1 MGKRS
6 NKPAKERTLS
16 RNNAQGGNWKVI
28 EQTNPDFFSYYKTQK
43 IVPEDEWDDF
53 VKALREPLPT
63 TFRLTSSRPTA
74 HALNEHIKQV
84 YVPFLTGL
92 EYEGKQLQPP
102 KPIEYPNQLAWQLPV
117 PKSALRKNDHMRK
130 FQHFLVY
137 ETDAGNISR
146 QEAVSMIPPLL
157 LDVQPGHTA
166 LDMCA
171 APGSKSVQILE
182 ALHGPALHA
191 GAGDKDV
198 SPQGLLIAN
207 DSDAKRCHL
216 LVHQSLHRVP
226 GTGMMVT
233 NHDATQLPSLRLP
246 KDDKVLDGRLKFTPE
261 DEREMAKTPKGR
273 ERAQKE
279 YDGMLFDR
287 ILADVPC
294 SGDGTLRK
302 NLGIW
307 NDWTVGNGIGLHT
320 LQLRILLRGIQLLK
334 PGGRLVYSTCS
345 MNPMENESVISA
357 ALSLCPEMS
366 ILPVPDALP
375 GLKRRPGLT
384 SWDVLDNSL
393 KAAPRSGS
401 EDAKAP
407 DAPEQPEEGV
417 AVEQDNDKSTVDG
430 SKGKGKGR
438 KGKKADGP
446 NNVDKKGQRKA
457 WTETLWPRGDEKEK
471 GLEHCLRLYPHL
483 QDTGA
488 FFVCVLVK
496 KGDAQPAQVEMRKE
510 EQKMEV
516 EEGAK
521 AAEKRERS
529 ATPTPVDGQPE
540 AKKARREQ
548 EQAPVEVVAKE
559 DDEKKE
565 HIMGGGRPFNEE
577 PYIYLPGLEDEQI
590 QVIKDFFGISDSFPV
605 SDLLVRNAAGA
616 ALRSVYL
623 TSDLTRKL
631 LLSNAYTRMRLISC
645 GVKLFTRQDSSKDG
659 TYRCKWRLNSEGLEV
674 VRPFLDERRI
684 LKVGNETLRQV
695 MEEVS
700 VKFEDLKEEDVRERV
715 KAMEPGSAILRV
727 EKAKG
732 KDIEMEED
740 LYLAFWIS
748 KTSCNLMVEKLE
760 KSALSLRLYAED
772 VTPHSKAKV
781 AAAKSAAD
789 TPATTDAETAAATDA
804 VEEEDGEKVE
814 AEEQVAKEEAGE
826 ESLATT
832 RAVSRRAASS
842 VRETEEPVSTVTTAQ
857 PNLRAMSAPP
867 PATKRAASWFGR
879 SRSSTPQPD
888 AVPQLTKQ
896 LEDTEIDSPGE
907 AVESGEDETITA
919 DDLGV
924 ADELQGDTE
933 TEQGSSG
940 HPSQDDLRQGLV
952 ERADLAQ
959 MLEPIGNLEHWTYID
974 RPDYFGALAKEN
986 MDEMEKMLAVLRWM
1000 SPDLEAF
1007 QLDPRRALLLLL
1019 RRTSTR
1025 RHPLPT
1031 VHIDE
1036 NPHPDIVACA
1046 GRGSNNTTAA
1056 AALKASPST
1065 SSLISLANSAKPKT
1079 SLEMTNGNAV
1089 GSSAASTKSTRSNFS
1104 AAPSSSAA
1112 SGSGPTESR
1121 NARVVIINEQ
1131 TSHHPPISHFLVE
1144 ARVDTADPAVKRTVR
1159 LRGADQLSAKFTAG
1173 ANVKI
1178 YPGPHNKGLF
1188 LDLPDGEEFH
1198 ITHPTAA
1205 VAGIVRAAPYATIAD
1220 ICTVTCRLPEDKQ
1233 PGGEKQKRLRAIIQY
1248 QEESWITRPRFLLE
1262 GIVYESFVNEA
1273 ASDPTAMVDDGSD
1286 KRFSKI
1292 KQVPKDRIVG
1302 TLEGNWRGEIR
1313 WKKVG
1318 ESSSVPLVDLLPL
1331 NVVPKAVAPLEEQGP
1346 METRKVWASVVDALN
1361 KKDYST
1367 ASKEKQRIEQEQRD
1381 KAEERKKKGEVYR
1394 PRFFEPEPD
1403 NVADWDGRPV
1413 LSAEGKAALERN
1425 FEADYSTSPSTA

>member
-1 MGKRS
+1 MPRPKRS

-102 KPIEYPNQLAWQLPV
+102 KPIEWYPNQLAWQLPV

-393 KAAPRSGS
+393 KTAPRPGS
-401 EDAKAP
+401 KDAKAP

-417 AVEQDNDKSTVDG
+417 AVEQDNDKSTVGG
-430 SKGKGKGR
+430 SRGKGKGK

-826 ESLATT
+826 ESLAT
-832 RAVSRRAASS
+832 
-842 VRETEEPVSTVTTAQ
+842 
-857 PNLRAMSAPP
+857 
-867 PATKRAASWFGR
+867 
-879 SRSSTPQPD
+879 
-888 AVPQLTKQ
+888 
-896 LEDTEIDSPGE
+896 
-907 AVESGEDETITA
+907 
-919 DDLGV
+919 
-924 ADELQGDTE
+924 
-933 TEQGSSG
+933 
-940 HPSQDDLRQGLV
+940 
-952 ERADLAQ
+952 
-959 MLEPIGNLEHWTYID
+959 
-974 RPDYFGALAKEN
+974 
-986 MDEMEKMLAVLRWM
+986 
-1000 SPDLEAF
+1000 
-1007 QLDPRRALLLLL
+1007 
-1019 RRTSTR
+1019 
-1025 RHPLPT
+1025 
-1031 VHIDE
+1031 
-1036 NPHPDIVACA
+1036 
-1046 GRGSNNTTAA
+1046 
-1056 AALKASPST
+1056 
-1065 SSLISLANSAKPKT
+1065 
-1079 SLEMTNGNAV
+1079 
-1089 GSSAASTKSTRSNFS
+1089 SAA
-1104 AAPSSSAA
+1104 
-1112 SGSGPTESR
+1112 
-1121 NARVVIINEQ
+1121 
-1131 TSHHPPISHFLVE
+1131 
-1144 ARVDTADPAVKRTVR
+1144 
-1159 LRGADQLSAKFTAG
+1159 
-1173 ANVKI
+1173 
-1178 YPGPHNKGLF
+1178 
-1188 LDLPDGEEFH
+1188 
-1198 ITHPTAA
+1198 
-1205 VAGIVRAAPYATIAD
+1205 
-1220 ICTVTCRLPEDKQ
+1220 
-1233 PGGEKQKRLRAIIQY
+1233 
-1248 QEESWITRPRFLLE
+1248 
-1262 GIVYESFVNEA
+1262 EA
-1273 ASDPTAMVDDGSD
+1273 A
-1286 KRFSKI
+1286 
-1292 KQVPKDRIVG
+1292 
-1302 TLEGNWRGEIR
+1302 
-1313 WKKVG
+1313 
-1318 ESSSVPLVDLLPL
+1318 
-1331 NVVPKAVAPLEEQGP
+1331 
-1346 METRKVWASVVDALN
+1346 
-1361 KKDYST
+1361 
-1367 ASKEKQRIEQEQRD
+1367 
-1381 KAEERKKKGEVYR
+1381 
-1394 PRFFEPEPD
+1394 
-1403 NVADWDGRPV
+1403 
-1413 LSAEGKAALERN
+1413 
-1425 FEADYSTSPSTA
+1425 

>member
-1 MGKRS
+1 MPRPKRT

-16 RNNAQGGNWKVI
+16 RNNAQGGGWKVI
-28 EQTNPDFFSYYKTQK
+28 EQTNPDFFSYYKKQK
-43 IVPEDEWDDF
+43 IIPEDEWDDF

-84 YVPFLTGL
+84 YVPFLTGI
-92 EYEGKQLQPP
+92 EHEGKQLQPP
-102 KPIEYPNQLAWQLPV
+102 KPIEWYPHQLAWQLPV

-191 GAGDKDV
+191 GAGEKDV

-246 KDDKVLDGRLKFTPE
+246 KVDKTLDGRLKFTPD
-261 DEREMAKTPKGR
+261 DERELAKTPKGR
-273 ERAQKE
+273 ERAQKDYE
-279 YDGMLFDR
+279 GMLFDR

-307 NDWTVGNGIGLHT
+307 NDWSVGNGIGLHT

-357 ALSLCPEMS
+357 ALALCPEMS

-384 SWDVLDNSL
+384 SWEVLDNSL
-393 KAAPRSGS
+393 QAAPRPGS
-401 EDAKAP
+401 EDADKP

-417 AVEQDNDKSTVDG
+417 AVEQDNDKSTVGG
-430 SKGKGKGR
+430 SKGKGKGK

-457 WTETLWPRGDEKEK
+457 WTATLWPRGDEGEK

-496 KGDAQPAQVEMRKE
+496 KGDAEPEKKGEQEQTMEIEAGAPA
-510 EQKMEV
+510 
-516 EEGAK
+516 

-540 AKKARREQ
+540 AKKARQGEAA
-548 EQAPVEVVAKE
+548 APAAEVAAK
-559 DDEKKE
+559 DDEEKKE
-565 HIMGGGRPFNEE
+565 QVMGGGRPFNEE

-590 QVIKDFFGISDSFPV
+590 QVIKDFFGISDSFPF
-605 SDLLVRNAAGA
+605 SDLLVRNATGA

-695 MEEVS
+695 MQEVS
-700 VKFEDLKEEDVRERV
+700 VKFDDLKEEDVRERV

-772 VTPHSKAKV
+772 VTPHSKANV
-781 AAAKSAAD
+781 AAAKSAAA
-789 TPATTDAETAAATDA
+789 TPATTDFETAAATDA
-804 VEEEDGEKVE
+804 VEKEDGEKVE
-814 AEEQVAKEEAGE
+814 AEEQLAKEEAGE
-826 ESLATT
+826 EGLATS
-832 RAVSRRAASS
+832 AGDAA
-842 VRETEEPVSTVTTAQ
+842 
-857 PNLRAMSAPP
+857 
-867 PATKRAASWFGR
+867 
-879 SRSSTPQPD
+879 
-888 AVPQLTKQ
+888 
-896 LEDTEIDSPGE
+896 
-907 AVESGEDETITA
+907 
-919 DDLGV
+919 
-924 ADELQGDTE
+924 
-933 TEQGSSG
+933 
-940 HPSQDDLRQGLV
+940 
-952 ERADLAQ
+952 
-959 MLEPIGNLEHWTYID
+959 
-974 RPDYFGALAKEN
+974 
-986 MDEMEKMLAVLRWM
+986 
-1000 SPDLEAF
+1000 
-1007 QLDPRRALLLLL
+1007 
-1019 RRTSTR
+1019 
-1025 RHPLPT
+1025 
-1031 VHIDE
+1031 
-1036 NPHPDIVACA
+1036 
-1046 GRGSNNTTAA
+1046 
-1056 AALKASPST
+1056 
-1065 SSLISLANSAKPKT
+1065 
-1079 SLEMTNGNAV
+1079 
-1089 GSSAASTKSTRSNFS
+1089 
-1104 AAPSSSAA
+1104 
-1112 SGSGPTESR
+1112 
-1121 NARVVIINEQ
+1121 
-1131 TSHHPPISHFLVE
+1131 
-1144 ARVDTADPAVKRTVR
+1144 
-1159 LRGADQLSAKFTAG
+1159 
-1173 ANVKI
+1173 
-1178 YPGPHNKGLF
+1178 
-1188 LDLPDGEEFH
+1188 
-1198 ITHPTAA
+1198 
-1205 VAGIVRAAPYATIAD
+1205 
-1220 ICTVTCRLPEDKQ
+1220 
-1233 PGGEKQKRLRAIIQY
+1233 
-1248 QEESWITRPRFLLE
+1248 
-1262 GIVYESFVNEA
+1262 
-1273 ASDPTAMVDDGSD
+1273 
-1286 KRFSKI
+1286 
-1292 KQVPKDRIVG
+1292 
-1302 TLEGNWRGEIR
+1302 
-1313 WKKVG
+1313 
-1318 ESSSVPLVDLLPL
+1318 
-1331 NVVPKAVAPLEEQGP
+1331 
-1346 METRKVWASVVDALN
+1346 
-1361 KKDYST
+1361 
-1367 ASKEKQRIEQEQRD
+1367 
-1381 KAEERKKKGEVYR
+1381 
-1394 PRFFEPEPD
+1394 
-1403 NVADWDGRPV
+1403 
-1413 LSAEGKAALERN
+1413 
-1425 FEADYSTSPSTA
+1425 